1 MNQTAALSVPL
12 PRTRTHPR
20 ERSTTI
26 ARTLTPALRLVGGAA
41 VIGALAWRMGAGP
54 FREALDSLQPVWLLL
69 AVAITALTTACSA
82 WRWCLVARALG
93 EPVAPG
99 AACAA
104 YYRSQVLNATLPG
117 GVVGDVHRG
126 FRHGRAVGDLG
137 LGLRAVAWER
147 GLGQGVLVLLALA
160 GLAALAV
167 SGNASWSPPATGG
180 STVPVLAACS
190 IATLGAGALLVV
202 LVRRRRARVVPR
214 RGGVAVG
221 GRMAVGGRVLGRDLR
236 RVATRRVLL
245 GVAVASVLAT
255 LGYAALFLAS
265 ARAAGVQAPVGQLLP
280 LALLVLLAA
289 ALPVNLAG
297 WGPREGAATWAFA
310 AAGLGAEQGLTT
322 SVVFGVLLLVGTLPG
337 VATLARLP
345 RRARLEVRRG

>member
-1 MNQTAALSVPL
+1 
-12 PRTRTHPR
+12 
-20 ERSTTI
+20 
-26 ARTLTPALRLVGGAA
+26 LRLVGGAA
-41 VIGALAWRMGAGP
+41 VLGALAWRMGAGP
-54 FREALDSLQPVWLLL
+54 FREALASLQPAWLLL
-69 AVAITALTTACSA
+69 AVVITAATTACSA

-99 AACAA
+99 TACAA

-126 FRHGRAVGDLG
+126 FRHGRDVGDLG

-160 GLAALAV
+160 GLVVLPV
-167 SGNASWSPPATGG
+167 SPGRAWTFAIPGG
-180 STVPVLAACS
+180 SSVPVLGPIAIAAAVVVAVA
-190 IATLGAGALLVV
+190 IAVVGGLLRVH
-202 LVRRRRARVVPR
+202 VRRRRAVGSR
-214 RGGVAVG
+214 RGRVAAA
-221 GRMAVGGRVLGRDLR
+221 GRALARDLR
-236 RVATRRVLL
+236 RIATRRALP
-245 GVAVASVLAT
+245 GVAVTSLLAT

-265 ARAAGVQAPVGQLLP
+265 ARAAGVQAPLGQLLP

-289 ALPVNLAG
+289 ALPVNVAG

-310 AAGLGAEQGLTT
+310 AAGLGAEQGLTS

-337 VATLARLP
+337 LLTLAPLP
-345 RRARLEVRRG
+345 HRTREEVRRG